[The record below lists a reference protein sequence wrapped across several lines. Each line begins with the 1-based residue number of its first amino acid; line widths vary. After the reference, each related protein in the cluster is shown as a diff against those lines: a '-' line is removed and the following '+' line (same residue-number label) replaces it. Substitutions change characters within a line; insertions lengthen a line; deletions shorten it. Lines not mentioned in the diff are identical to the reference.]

1 MSDSKLS
8 LPQASPEGA
17 FYSSSPEP
25 LVFNFLHTFYT
36 CQKNLLDG
44 LLSDSCSN
52 GKHPDCCWASWKSR
66 ASWKCLNHRFI
77 WWLRDP
83 SSSLPLVFV
92 SYWTWVDLNLVA
104 SFCSMKRQLIGSK
117 FSLGMNHA
125 GHGPSSLQWWMAT
138 NFLTNS
144 QNKEPLRDAQHA
156 HDALSN
162 LSCHALLVDSQLVV
176 L

>member
-36 CQKNLLDG
+36 CQKNLLDC
-44 LLSDSCSN
+44 LLSDSCSK
-52 GKHPDCCWASWKSR
+52 GKYPNYCWASWKGR

-77 WWLRDP
+77 CRLHDQ
-83 SSSLPLVFV
+83 SFSLPLVFV
-92 SYWTWVDLNLVA
+92 SYWIWVGLRLVA

-117 FSLGMNHA
+117 ISFGMNHA
-125 GHGPSSLQWWMAT
+125 GCGPSSLWWWMDT
-138 NFLTNS
+138 HFLTNS
-144 QNKEPLRDAQHA
+144 QNKEPLRDAQHT
-156 HDALSN
+156 HGALSN
-162 LSCHALLVDSQLVV
+162 LSCHALLMDSQFVV
-176 L
+176 V